1 MTTTITAVQS
11 TRIKHGVLVRFNL
24 DGTIYRLANTYNPIT
39 YNGEVYT
46 PLGNFMG
53 MNEIQDELRATNN
66 KLSISIS
73 GIPSGVDGEP
83 NYVSL
88 MLTTKIKGSRVQ
100 VYRVFFDPDSNQI
113 LSNQVYLRFSGYIS
127 NYTLT
132 EGSDPES
139 LQGTNTITVDCS
151 NIHGILENQVI
162 GRRTNATDF
171 DADTGMYRVS
181 IISGTN
187 FDFGKPFTP
196 PSTGTETDTS
206 SSPGQTSG
214 Y

>member
-1 MTTTITAVQS
+1 MTTTITAVQG

-39 YNGEVYT
+39 YNGETYT

-66 KLSISIS
+66 RLSISIS

-100 VYRVFFDPDSNQI
+100 VYRVFFNPDSNEI
-113 LSNQVYLRFSGYIS
+113 LANQVYLRFSGYIS
-127 NYTLT
+127 NYTLS
-132 EGSDPES
+132 EGSDPEN
-139 LQGTNTITVDCS
+139 LRGTNTITVDCS
-151 NIHGILENQVI
+151 NIHGILENQVV
-162 GRRTNATDF
+162 GRKTNNTDF
-171 DADTGMYRVS
+171 GADTGMYQVA

-187 FDFGKPFTP
+187 FDFGKPLAP
-196 PSTGTETDTS
+196 PPANPEDTS
-206 SSPGQTSG
+206 GTFNNNDAGP
-214 Y
+214 